1 MAVRKTAA
9 GLRLKRWFKEDWRTP
24 KGNKGYDKGENT
36 FRPTKRISKDTP
48 ATWSELSKGE
58 KRRAK
63 IEKDTKGRVSR
74 YKKKKTMSKG
84 GMSTPA
90 WTRKEGKSK
99 SGGLNRKGIASY
111 RRANPGS
118 KLSMAVTTKPSKLK
132 KGSKAAKRRKSFC
145 ARMSGVK
152 GPMKDEKGRPTRK
165 ALALRK
171 WNCKHGCTMNVNRKS
186 KKKRKYQDGG
196 VNNKED
202 FSMFSANMDTK
213 NTPNYKPSE
222 PNLTDEQRKMKEKY
236 PELYEA
242 RYGSGKNTMKVRLQ
256 SVQQGLDEISDYDPT
271 GVSSAISTTAGVVE
285 GRKGGKDIIKSAS
298 DVIGGK
304 YKTGKKYI
312 DKLRQGFAGARK
324 VAGYKKG
331 GMVYA
336 PKGFHWMKK
345 GDGKYKLMKHAPKK
359 FKKHTGASLKAKFPI
374 QKRHK

>member
-74 YKKKKTMSKG
+74 YKKKKTMAKG

-171 WNCKHGCTMNVNRKS
+171 WNCKHGCTMNVKRKS
-186 KKKRKYQDGG
+186 MKKRKYQSGG
-196 VNNKED
+196 VNNKEKD
-202 FSMFSANMDTK
+202 NRERINTQTGVIAGSPPNPLKTAFTMGKAGYNLGKKVVKSA
-213 NTPNYKPSE
+213 
-222 PNLTDEQRKMKEKY
+222 KEKLK
-236 PELYEA
+236 E
-242 RYGSGKNTMKVRLQ
+242 
-256 SVQQGLDEISDYDPT
+256 
-271 GVSSAISTTAGVVE
+271 TAKRGNYNF
-285 GRKGGKDIIKSAS
+285 GRKFQEGG
-298 DVIGGK
+298 V
-304 YKTGKKYI
+304 
-312 DKLRQGFAGARK
+312 
-324 VAGYKKG
+324 
-331 GMVYA
+331 VYA

-345 GDGKYKLMKHAPKK
+345 GEGKYKLMKHAPKK

>member
-48 ATWSELSKGE
+48 STWSELTKGE

-74 YKKKKTMSKG
+74 YKKKKTMAKG
-84 GMSTPA
+84 GISTPA

-171 WNCKHGCTMNVNRKS
+171 WNCQDGCVMNVKRKS

-196 VNNKED
+196 VNDKEKKD
-202 FSMFSANMDTK
+202 FPMLSAND
-213 NTPNYKPSE
+213 PNPNLKPLPKSLYTRSN
-222 PNLTDEQRKMKEKY
+222 PLTDEQKKMKENY
-236 PELYEA
+236 PELYKA
-242 RYGSGKNTMKVRLQ
+242 RYEGGKTNMKVRLQ
-256 SVQQGLDEISDYDPT
+256 SVQQGMDQIKDYDPT
-271 GVSSAISTTAGVVE
+271 GLSSAISTTAGVAE
-285 GRKGGKDIIKSAS
+285 GTKGGRDILKSTA
-298 DVIGGK
+298 DLIGGK
-304 YKTGKKYI
+304 YKTGRKYF
-312 DKLRQGFAGARK
+312 DKLRQSFAGAK
-324 VAGYKKG
+324 KIAGYKKG
-331 GMVYA
+331 GMVYK
-336 PKGFHWMKK
+336 PKGFRKRRKK
-345 GDGKYKLMKHAPKK
+345 
-359 FKKHTGASLKAKFPI
+359 
-374 QKRHK
+374 

>member
-202 FSMFSANMDTK
+202 FSMFSAND
-213 NTPNYKPSE
+213 PNAKPLYKPSKPINE
-222 PNLTDEQRKMKEKY
+222 QGDTIKEIKTDVQKAAPKFAAKKLALKGAEKGAKS
-236 PELYEA
+236 LAGKALVKGAGKVALKTAA
-242 RYGSGKNTMKVRLQ
+242 RF
-256 SVQQGLDEISDYDPT
+256 IP
-271 GVSSAISTTAGVVE
+271 GVGQLMMA
-285 GRKGGKDIIKSAS
+285 RDIYR
-298 DVIGGK
+298 GGK
-304 YKTGKKYI
+304 YLYN
-312 DKLRQGFAGARK
+312 KLRAED
-324 VAGYKKG
+324 G

>member
-48 ATWSELSKGE
+48 STWSELTKGE

-74 YKKKKTMSKG
+74 YKKKKTMAKG
-84 GMSTPA
+84 GISTPA

-132 KGSKAAKRRKSFC
+132 KGSKSAKRRKSFC

-171 WNCKHGCTMNVNRKS
+171 WNCQDGCTMNINRKS
-186 KKKRKYQDGG
+186 KKKRKYQYGG
-196 VNNKED
+196 VNNKEKD
-202 FSMFSANMDTK
+202 NRERIKMPDSQSVFSFKSNPNVVAGSPPNPLKSAFKIGKAGYNLSEKATK
-213 NTPNYKPSE
+213 
-222 PNLTDEQRKMKEKY
+222 LTEEKLKEKAKRGNY
-236 PELYEA
+236 
-242 RYGSGKNTMKVRLQ
+242 NF
-256 SVQQGLDEISDYDPT
+256 
-271 GVSSAISTTAGVVE
+271 
-285 GRKGGKDIIKSAS
+285 GRKF
-298 DVIGGK
+298 
-304 YKTGKKYI
+304 
-312 DKLRQGFAGARK
+312 QE
-324 VAGYKKG
+324 G
-331 GMVYA
+331 GMVYK
-336 PKGFHWMKK
+336 PKGFRKRRKK
-345 GDGKYKLMKHAPKK
+345 
-359 FKKHTGASLKAKFPI
+359 
-374 QKRHK
+374 